1 MNYQNDHYD
10 FSLSY
15 TLSIFIGLN
24 HTRKGIRMASN
35 ELPNL
40 RHLSIAHHIGRHH
53 GFSAASKTVNLSPS
67 AITQAMRS
75 LERQLG
81 TEIFDRSPTGAYP
94 NELGRIYLDRVSR
107 AFEALRMA
115 EAVIEPERK
124 RIDIRSRISVSQLR
138 AFITVCACGSYS
150 LAARRLR
157 LSQPSVYKS
166 ARSIEIAFDRKLLR
180 PSYSGVDPTPKA
192 KEFSRYASIA
202 LSEIERAQEEV
213 HEQQGRMSG
222 RLAIGTL
229 PLVRTRVL
237 PNAVASLVKTFPE
250 ANVKIFDGVY
260 SDLLNS
266 LRHGDLDFLL
276 GALRHP
282 LPVKDIEQ
290 ERLFFDDLNVIVRSG
305 HPILEIE
312 CPTID
317 DLAGL
322 DWIVPRPGTP
332 TRDYFEGLFAEHQTA
347 TRASHIECSSLVAIR
362 AILLAS
368 NRATILSSHQA
379 GYEITNQDLAMVN
392 IELARSQRP
401 IGITTRSNWKP
412 TNIQREF
419 LSRLQRET
427 SDL

>member
-1 MNYQNDHYD
+1 MSD
-10 FSLSY
+10 
-15 TLSIFIGLN
+15 
-24 HTRKGIRMASN
+24 
-35 ELPNL
+35 LPNL

-107 AFEALRMA
+107 AFEALRLA
-115 EAVIEPERK
+115 EAVVEPDQK
-124 RIDIRSRISVSQLR
+124 RVDIKSRITISQLR
-138 AFITVCACGSYS
+138 AFISVCACGSYS
-150 LAARRLR
+150 LAARRLK

-192 KEFSRYASIA
+192 KEFARYVSIA

-237 PNAVASLVKTFPE
+237 PNAVASLVQQFPQ
-250 ANVKIFDGVY
+250 ANVQVFDGVY

-276 GALRHP
+276 GALRSP

-290 ERLFFDDLNVIVRSG
+290 ERLFFDDLNVIVRTG

-312 CPTID
+312 HPTVR
-317 DLAGL
+317 DLAKL
-322 DWIVPRPGTP
+322 DWIVPRTGTP
-332 TRDYFEGLFAEHQTA
+332 TRDYFEGLFANHQISGHS
-347 TRASHIECSSLVAIR
+347 SHIECSSLVAIR

-368 NRATILSSHQA
+368 DRATILSSHQA
-379 GYEITNQDLAMVN
+379 GYEISHQDLAVVN
-392 IELARSQRP
+392 IRLARSQRP
-401 IGITTRSNWKP
+401 IGITTRSNWKA
-412 TNIQREF
+412 TSIQREF
-419 LSRLQRET
+419 LARLKHET
-427 SDL
+427 QTL